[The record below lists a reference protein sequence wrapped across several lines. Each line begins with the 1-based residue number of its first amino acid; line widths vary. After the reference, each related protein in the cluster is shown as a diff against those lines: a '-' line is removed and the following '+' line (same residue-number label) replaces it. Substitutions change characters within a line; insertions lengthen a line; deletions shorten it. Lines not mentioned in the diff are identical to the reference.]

1 MLCWLPGEDQKI
13 VYFEFPSISPRASND
28 IQSYKPVGELN
39 PVRRHWCHVPSLM
52 AKVFATVCFNSLW
65 TLAEYNLPT
74 LHTLLSTLDYDLVN
88 LIQTSEL

>member
-1 MLCWLPGEDQKI
+1 
-13 VYFEFPSISPRASND
+13 
-28 IQSYKPVGELN
+28 
-39 PVRRHWCHVPSLM
+39 M